1 MPKQIVI
8 LIIII
13 LLLFLTH
20 SPTVCADENILDTFF
35 RPFENLDIEKT
46 YDQYSV
52 FIDLIIYLLIFVGLS
67 QAVLSKKF
75 QGRGGKAVVIS
86 VGLILTIA
94 MIIAEKNLGFNIKTF
109 GPVAAWILIFLIS
122 TILFKSIKHVRAGN
136 IASGSIA
143 FVITYFIM
151 RGLIPE
157 FFDLMLKNKY

>member
-1 MPKQIVI
+1 MPKQIAV
-8 LIIII
+8 LIAII

-20 SPTVCADENILDTFF
+20 SPTVSADENILDTFF

-86 VGLILTIA
+86 VGLILTIS
-94 MIIAEKNLGFNIKTF
+94 MIIAEKNEIC
-109 GPVAAWILIFLIS
+109 
-122 TILFKSIKHVRAGN
+122 
-136 IASGSIA
+136 
-143 FVITYFIM
+143 
-151 RGLIPE
+151 
-157 FFDLMLKNKY
+157 